1 MFVQELIT
9 EVRQKP
15 LEIFIGLFVFAIAA
29 FGAVVKDVASFVFL
43 VFFVTSM
50 FYVRKWPLIWRNLG
64 QIEKLFL
71 MGFLLYF
78 ISGLLSYANVADEYE
93 YVKQMGR
100 YLRFAFIVP
109 LYLFLVR
116 AEFDLI
122 RFFIAGIVVSGPV
135 YLLFASISINNN
147 PGLPGQG
154 YYHHI
159 LFGDTAMLNALL
171 MLAFIVTRKFSV
183 SVRLL
188 IFVSMLCA
196 FYASVLS
203 TARGAW
209 LAAPVLI
216 IILAWY
222 AVKTRS
228 FNKKSISVVIAIL
241 LVMGALSP
249 VRDIVATRFVEA
261 VNEVKMFS
269 SGEKADTSVGGRLA
283 LWDVAIK
290 VWKENPVLGTGPGD
304 YDSDLVDYQGQG
316 WYPGVHVHNS
326 VHNIYLQA
334 LASTGIIGLLV
345 FIPVFIIF
353 PLFFLYRV
361 QDSNRQLERLSGLI
375 LIVAV
380 SIFGLTESWTL
391 RSPFIAIYVIY
402 LVVIF
407 TQAGKEF
414 RNAEKQPV
422 TYI

>member
-15 LEIFIGLFVFAIAA
+15 LETFIGLSVFAIAA

-50 FYVRKWPLIWRNLG
+50 FYVSKWPLIWRSLG

-71 MGFLLYF
+71 TGFLLYF
-78 ISGLLSYANVADEYE
+78 ISGLLSYANVTDEYE
-93 YVKQMGR
+93 YVKQIGR

-122 RFFIAGIVVSGPV
+122 RFFIAGIIVSGPV
-135 YLLFASISINNN
+135 YLLFASIGIYNN

-171 MLAFIVTRKFSV
+171 MLALIVTRKFSV
-183 SVRLL
+183 LVRLL

-216 IILAWY
+216 TILAWY
-222 AVKTRS
+222 AVKTQS
-228 FNKKSISVVIAIL
+228 FSKKSISLVIAIL

-249 VRDIVATRFVEA
+249 VRDIVVTRFVEA
-261 VNEVKMFS
+261 ISEVKMFS
-269 SGEKADTSVGGRLA
+269 SGEKVDTSVGGRLA

-304 YDSDLVDYQGQG
+304 YDGDLEDYQGQG

-334 LASTGIIGLLV
+334 LASTGVVGLLV

-361 QDSNRQLERLSGLI
+361 QDSNRQLERLSGLV

-380 SIFGLTESWTL
+380 LIFGLTESWTL

-402 LVVIF
+402 MVVIF
-407 TQAGKEF
+407 TQAAKGLRDVE
-414 RNAEKQPV
+414 NTPV
-422 TYI
+422 TGN